1 MVTIEIVETAKNV
14 TVVLIA
20 ALGAMP
26 PVHVTVLA
34 EPAAMVA
41 VPTVRVSSVV
51 VAAVA
56 LISLVVPVPHVGA
69 APVKI
74 GDDAVIVIVLVFASA
89 SVTPITKI
97 IPVGVFPANSG
108 FVPVS
113 AADVQESELVVRY
126 PVWAVISVVDFVE
139 TALNVAV
146 VAVAGFA
153 AKPPVQMM
161 TELPTPIPP
170 APTVIVRTSTPELRI
185 VALPLMAVGAA
196 LMPHEVSSPEAFVQ
210 IAVDAVRV
218 MVSPATSASV
228 MPMVKVIADAVAP
241 AK

>member
-1 MVTIEIVETAKNV
+1 MITVDIVETAENV

-20 ALGAMP
+20 ALCAMP
-26 PVHVTVLA
+26 PVHVMVLA

-41 VPTVRVSSVV
+41 VPIVRVSSVV

-56 LISLVVPVPHVGA
+56 LISLAVPVTHVGTT
-69 APVKI
+69 PVKI
-74 GDDAVIVIVLVFASA
+74 DDDAVIVIVLVFASA
-89 SVTPITKI
+89 SVTPITKT
-97 IPVGVFPANSG
+97 IPVGVLPANSG

-161 TELPTPIPP
+161 TGLPTPIPP

>member
-1 MVTIEIVETAKNV
+1 
-14 TVVLIA
+14 
-20 ALGAMP
+20 MP
-26 PVHVTVLA
+26 PVHVTVLV
-34 EPAAMVA
+34 PAAMFA
-41 VPTVRVSSVV
+41 LPTVRVSSVA

-56 LISLVVPVPHVGA
+56 LISSFVPVTHVGTA
-69 APVKI
+69 VAPVKI
-74 GDDAVIVIVLVFASA
+74 DDDAVIVIVLVFASA
-89 SVTPITKI
+89 SVTPITKT
-97 IPVGVFPANSG
+97 IPVGVLPANSG

>member
-1 MVTIEIVETAKNV
+1 
-14 TVVLIA
+14 
-20 ALGAMP
+20 MP
-26 PVHVTVLA
+26 PVHVTVLV
-34 EPAAMVA
+34 PAAMVA

-51 VAAVA
+51 VAPVA
-56 LISLVVPVPHVGA
+56 LISLAVTVPHVGTA
-69 APVKI
+69 VAPVKI
-74 GDDAVIVIVLVFASA
+74 DDDAVIVIVLVFASA
-89 SVTPITKI
+89 SVTPITKT
-97 IPVGVFPANSG
+97 IPVGVLPATSG

-161 TELPTPIPP
+161 TELPTTIPP

-218 MVSPATSASV
+218 MVSPTTSASV
-228 MPMVKVIADAVAP
+228 MPMVKVIADGVAP